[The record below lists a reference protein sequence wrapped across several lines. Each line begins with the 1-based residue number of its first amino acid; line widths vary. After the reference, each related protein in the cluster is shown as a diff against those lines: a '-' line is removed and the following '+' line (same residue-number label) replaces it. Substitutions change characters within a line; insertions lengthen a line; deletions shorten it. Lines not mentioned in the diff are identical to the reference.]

1 MTVTVFPKQNDFY
14 PKKVLLIDD
23 NVRIIFAI
31 TLVLE
36 LQGMEVVYAKNGK
49 LGIETL
55 KDNPDVEVILMDIIM
70 PEMNGIEATQEI
82 RKLDQ
87 YKEIPIITLTAKVM
101 KGDREKCL
109 AAGATDYLT
118 KPVDTDQLLSV
129 IRKWTTTPAISL
141 VDT

>member
-49 LGIETL
+49 LGIEAL
-55 KDNPDVEVILMDIIM
+55 KNNPDVEIILMDIMM

-87 YKEIPIITLTAKVM
+87 YKEIPIITLTAKIM